1 MALTSGS
8 FCFLPGAGM
17 KDIWLEWFCC
27 GYVRM
32 TQVSA
37 NMSPEA
43 SESPGAGIK
52 GGGVLGANLGL
63 KAHFF
68 GGGC

>member
-1 MALTSGS
+1 
-8 FCFLPGAGM
+8 M